1 MRPALCRQVRCL
13 ARDPGRV
20 EQQQL
25 QGGGRQPQ
33 DGPGGQSGVR
43 TQPSLH
49 TAQDGAEYWDI
60 VQHRIY
66 PEGPYVYI
74 SAATSFLKGRVKGSW
89 HRGKDTTSRYNR
101 ITFHSKIYW
110 KTLYLP
116 VCTQARRRY
125 PGCSPS
131 QDTLPTRSG
140 R

>member
-1 MRPALCRQVRCL
+1 MAASLKMAQVDSLVSAPSPACI
-13 ARDPGRV
+13 
-20 EQQQL
+20 
-25 QGGGRQPQ
+25 
-33 DGPGGQSGVR
+33 
-43 TQPSLH
+43 H

-110 KTLYLP
+110 KTLYLL
-116 VCTQARRRY
+116 VCTGKEAITGVFPFTGHVTNKKWPLNEGRRI
-125 PGCSPS
+125 GHNHF
-131 QDTLPTRSG
+131 L
-140 R
+140 